1 VFSASLG
8 TTGTMGVTVRAWSIL
23 AWSLVGAAGL
33 VHLVMAHELPGGPDG
48 MSDLGVYRLAAHA
61 VLVGED
67 PRQIA
72 SPYNGDRFVYPPFA
86 ALALVPLAVLPEPA
100 ARLAWTAGQWLL
112 VVFLA
117 IVVGRS
123 ASAPVVRRL
132 PRQLGTPVLAGL
144 LLLSY
149 PVFTGLFLGQI
160 SLLITVL
167 MLVDALD
174 LLPRPVRGLCWGLAA
189 GLKLTSLVLL
199 PWLWWTGRRRAA
211 LVGLGTFATTIAIG
225 WWLLPDPSAAF
236 WPTATAVPD
245 FVQLSQLD
253 NQSLRGFLARAG
265 WPSPARAPL
274 VVALAVLALIAYRG
288 ACDLHRQGR
297 ALEAAIVV
305 GALAVL
311 VSPISW
317 SHHQTVL
324 VLAACCAVS
333 SDRRLALAWSSV
345 TYLIMVL
352 PWPFLLPAG
361 SPLSRVLGE
370 LPLLLA
376 LAIVTLPAGCSWQ
389 RAADRSR
396 TPAATR
402 HGVTARE
409 GVES

>member
-1 VFSASLG
+1 MFSASLG
-8 TTGTMGVTVRAWSIL
+8 TTGTMGVTLRAWSIV
-23 AWSLVGAAGL
+23 AWTLVGGAGL

-48 MSDLGVYRLAAHA
+48 MSDLGVYRLAAHS

-67 PRQIA
+67 PYQIA

-86 ALALVPLAVLPEPA
+86 PLALVPLAVLPEPA
-100 ARLAWTAGQWLL
+100 ARLVWTAGQWLP
-112 VVFLA
+112 VVLLA

-123 ASAPVVRRL
+123 ASTPVVRRL

-160 SLLITVL
+160 SLLITEL

-174 LLPRPVRGLCWGLAA
+174 LLPRPVRGLCWGLPA
-189 GLKLTSLVLL
+189 GLKLTALVLL

-265 WPSPARAPL
+265 WSSPARAPL

-324 VLAACCAVS
+324 GA
-333 SDRRLALAWSSV
+333 RRLLRGHLRPPTRTGLVVGGLPDHGPALAV
-345 TYLIMVL
+345 PAARRLVGEPGARRAPTAAGADDRG
-352 PWPFLLPAG
+352 PAG
-361 SPLSRVLGE
+361 RVL
-370 LPLLLA
+370 
-376 LAIVTLPAGCSWQ
+376 V
-389 RAADRSR
+389 
-396 TPAATR
+396 ATR
-402 HGVTARE
+402 RRPIPYAGGGDPTA
-409 GVES
+409 